1 MFNPKEYFD
10 KLLVEKLG
18 YYFKEYK
25 NKTVSTGLL
34 KSEINLHK
42 LKFVTK
48 KWNIFG
54 LNIALVSSQVDKLK
68 IIFPWNTISRIY
80 SVDPTELF
88 LYDTRI
94 ILDLDLFNQFESSSS
109 TDRSSTDDDMSFF
122 TNFFNE
128 LKSVYIILFFSKIIV
143 AFTIFYLYYN
153 YYSSIHLS
161 ICTKID
167 PVI

>member
-18 YYFKEYK
+18 YYFKDYK

-34 KSEINLHK
+34 KSEINLHN
-42 LKFVTK
+42 LKFVNTN
-48 KWNIFG
+48 WNIFG

-68 IIFPWNTISRIY
+68 INFPWYTISRIY

-94 ILDLDLFNQFESSSS
+94 ILDLDLFNEIESSSS
-109 TDRSSTDDDMSFF
+109 TDTPSSNDDTSFF
-122 TNFFNE
+122 ANFFNE
-128 LKSVYIILFFSKIIV
+128 LKSVFIILFLFK
-143 AFTIFYLYYN
+143 YYCF
-153 YYSSIHLS
+153 LFML
-161 ICTKID
+161 
-167 PVI
+167 

>member
-34 KSEINLHK
+34 KSEINLHN
-42 LKFVTK
+42 LKFVNK
-48 KWNIFG
+48 NWNIFG

-94 ILDLDLFNQFESSSS
+94 ILDLDLFNEIESSSS
-109 TDRSSTDDDMSFF
+109 TDRPSSNDDTSFF
-122 TNFFNE
+122 ASFFNE
-128 LKSVYIILFFSKIIV
+128 LKSVFIILFLFK
-143 AFTIFYLYYN
+143 YYCF
-153 YYSSIHLS
+153 LFML
-161 ICTKID
+161 
-167 PVI
+167 

>member
-1 MFNPKEYFD
+1 MFNPREYFD

-34 KSEINLHK
+34 KSEINLHN
-42 LKFVTK
+42 LKFVNK
-48 KWNIFG
+48 NWNIFG

-68 IIFPWNTISRIY
+68 INFPWNTISRIY

-94 ILDLDLFNQFESSSS
+94 ILDLDLFNEIESSSS
-109 TDRSSTDDDMSFF
+109 TDTPSSNDDTSFF
-122 TNFFNE
+122 ANFFNE
-128 LKSVYIILFFSKIIV
+128 LKSVFIILFLFK
-143 AFTIFYLYYN
+143 YYCF
-153 YYSSIHLS
+153 LFML
-161 ICTKID
+161 
-167 PVI
+167 